1 MKIQISFENRDRLLE
16 LGFTIGLLRK
26 MKGMTQE
33 ELSEKAGLSRTHIS
47 NIEAPNTVTNF
58 SIDSLYRIADA
69 LDMRAGDLLNAPFP
83 GGKS

>member
-1 MKIQISFENRDRLLE
+1 MKIQISFENRDRLIE
-16 LGFTIGLLRK
+16 LGFTIALLRK

-33 ELSEKAGLSRTHIS
+33 ELAEKAGLSRTHIS